1 MGKGAYWPEVSEK
14 SERRG
19 FFDRPL
25 WRIIVP
31 IILLS
36 FAIHRAAI
44 AVVASM
50 SAAHGLVVAG
60 YIAQALIA
68 LVVAGALFAGRPR
81 IT

>member
-1 MGKGAYWPEVSEK
+1 MSE
-14 SERRG
+14 EEEHRG

-25 WRIIVP
+25 WRIIIP

-36 FAIHRAAI
+36 FAIHRVAI
-44 AVVASM
+44 GVIASM
-50 SAAHGLVVAG
+50 SGAHGLVVAG

-68 LVVAGALFAGRPR
+68 LVVAAALFAGRPR